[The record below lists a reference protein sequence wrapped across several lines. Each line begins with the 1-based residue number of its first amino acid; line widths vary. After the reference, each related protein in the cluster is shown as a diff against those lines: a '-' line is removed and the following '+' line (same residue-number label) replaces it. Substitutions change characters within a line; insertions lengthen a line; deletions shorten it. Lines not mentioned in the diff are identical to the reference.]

1 MLIVKVK
8 EAGSLEKALK
18 NYKWKYRKSG
28 LMKKI
33 REKQEFTKK
42 SVKRRKEV
50 QKATYK
56 QKKYNHI
63 K

>member
-18 NYKWKYRKSG
+18 NYKWKCRKSG
-28 LMKKI
+28 LMKSI
-33 REKQEFTKK
+33 RENEEFTKK
-42 SVKRRKEV
+42 SVKRRKQI
-50 QKATYK
+50 QKAAYK

>member
-18 NYKWKYRKSG
+18 NYKWKVRKSG
-28 LMKKI
+28 QMKAI
-33 REKQEFTKK
+33 RDNSQYIKK
-42 SVKRRKEV
+42 SEKRRTQL
-50 QKATYK
+50 QKAKYK
-56 QKKYNHI
+56 QKKFNHI

>member
-1 MLIVKVK
+1 MLIINVK

-18 NYKWKYRKSG
+18 TYKWKYRKSG
-28 LMKKI
+28 VMKQI
-33 REKQEFTKK
+33 RDGQEFTKK

-56 QKKYNHI
+56 QKKFNHI